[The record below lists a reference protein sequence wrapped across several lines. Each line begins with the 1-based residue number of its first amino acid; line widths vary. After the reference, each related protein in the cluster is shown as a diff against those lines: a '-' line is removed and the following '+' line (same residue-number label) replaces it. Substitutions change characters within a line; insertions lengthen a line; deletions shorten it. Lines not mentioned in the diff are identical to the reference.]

1 MIDFLFVLIWLL
13 IIISVATTIISKYK
27 PVQRLN
33 RSSDGHIVPQN
44 QDLTCETKCGHN
56 HGTDSER
63 QPRYIVHEEPQQGYV
78 ILNGVKRKIS
88 DCKYL

>member
-1 MIDFLFVLIWLL
+1 MIDFMFVLIWLL
-13 IIISVATTIISKYK
+13 IAISVVSTIISKYK
-27 PVQRLN
+27 PAQRIT
-33 RSSDGHIVPQN
+33 RSSDGHIVPKVE
-44 QDLTCETKCGHN
+44 DLTCETKYGHN
-56 HGTDSER
+56 HGTDPER